1 MSVEVKIGISES
13 PRELVLNSS
22 QTPEEV
28 EQLVRAALEKGSP
41 VLDLTDERGKRIL
54 VQTSKIAYVE
64 IGVADV
70 RRVGFGG

>member
-1 MSVEVKIGISES
+1 MEVKIGIAES

-28 EQLVRAALEKGSP
+28 EEHVRAALEKGSP
-41 VLDLTDERGKRIL
+41 VLDLTDERGRKVL
-54 VQTSKIAYVE
+54 VQTSKISYVD

>member
-1 MSVEVKIGISES
+1 MEVKIGISES

-28 EQLVRAALEKGSP
+28 EELVRAALSKESP
-41 VLDLTDERGKRIL
+41 VLELTDERGRKVL
-54 VQTSKIAYVE
+54 VQTSKVAYVE

-70 RRVGFGG
+70 RRVGCSGG

>member
-1 MSVEVKIGISES
+1 MEVKIGIAES

-28 EQLVRAALEKGSP
+28 EELVRAALGEGSP
-41 VLDLTDERGKRIL
+41 VLELVDERGRKIL